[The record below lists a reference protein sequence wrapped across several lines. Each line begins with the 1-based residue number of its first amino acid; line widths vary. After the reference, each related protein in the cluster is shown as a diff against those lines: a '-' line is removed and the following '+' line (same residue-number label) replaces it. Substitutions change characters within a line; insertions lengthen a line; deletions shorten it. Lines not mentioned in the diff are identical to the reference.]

1 VEHER
6 GEHVSDEETTGTDV
20 IEHNRATWNRQS
32 AARSNRWTVPVSA
45 EEVARAKEGDWEVIL
60 TPNKPVPREWFGDL
74 EGKTVLCLASGGGQ
88 QAPILAAA
96 GADVVS
102 FDLSDEQLERD
113 YEVSQRDELSI
124 VPVRGDMADL
134 SILHDEKFD
143 LIFHP
148 VSNVFAPDLAPV
160 WRECYRVLRP
170 GGRLLAG
177 FMNPD
182 FFLFDHDDLDAG
194 GPLELR
200 YPLPFSDVEGLP
212 TDKLA
217 ARVEAGEALEHSHS
231 LDAQIGGQLE
241 AGFLIAGFYE
251 DRWDAESTRLDAYM
265 PTFMATMAF
274 KAGF

>member
-1 VEHER
+1 M
-6 GEHVSDEETTGTDV
+6 SDEEAAGTDV

-32 AARSNRWTVPVSA
+32 SGQENRWTVPVSA

-60 TPNKPVPREWFGDL
+60 TPNKPVPRHW
-74 EGKTVLCLASGGGQ
+74 CLASGGGQ

-96 GADVVS
+96 GAQVVS

-113 YEVSQRDELSI
+113 YEVSQRDELAI

-182 FFLFDHDDLDAG
+182 FFLFDHEDLDAG
-194 GPLELR
+194 GPLEIR
-200 YPLPFSDVEGLP
+200 FPLPYSDVEGLP
-212 TDKLA
+212 EERLA
-217 ARVEAGEALEHSHS
+217 ARVEAGDALEFSHS

-251 DRWDAESTRLDAYM
+251 DRWNAEATRLDAYM
-265 PTFMATMAF
+265 PTFIATMAF